1 MMVRRYLFVALVLST
16 LLAAGWWSRSLQS
29 LPDTRPSN
37 LSENSV
43 SGGVGQPAP
52 STERRRELLELLDRV
67 VAYEHYYRSV
77 YGHFTQI
84 LSRVGVSVPS
94 GLAEVYDV
102 RVAEASSDLL
112 RVTAVSEI
120 DGRIM
125 DMVSVDQAYGVRAN
139 FTLPP
144 PRPDYLRA
152 RALRHLRRL
161 RETSPGQTPD
171 EATVFRGYFRFEVRD
186 DTRGSRVAFAVGT
199 RPPVVGLQ
207 IEYTGSGEGF
217 GADFPEVAAQVVGG
231 EGWGGEWGEELGWSE
246 STVGQKSAPDGPTNN
261 LQDAYLAQK
270 IFRGEFGRYAKS
282 WAELSRIAAFRFEGR
297 DGSPEA
303 VVPFGDTEAVV
314 DLEGGEDLQAPR
326 GPAGRDSDME
336 RGTLVIEPIEGAGH

>member
-1 MMVRRYLFVALVLST
+1 MMVRRYLFIGLVLST
-16 LLAAGWWSRSLQS
+16 LLAAGWWSRALHPDSETAAVGAVGRGGS
-29 LPDTRPSN
+29 LPV
-37 LSENSV
+37 LSSSEK
-43 SGGVGQPAP
+43 
-52 STERRRELLELLDRV
+52 RRELLEFLDRV

-84 LSRVGVSVPS
+84 LSRVGVSVPA

-102 RVAEASSDLL
+102 RIAEASNDLL

-120 DGRIM
+120 DGRIT

-144 PRPDYLRA
+144 PRSEYLRA

-161 RETSPGQTPD
+161 RETAPGQTPD
-171 EATVFRGYFRFEVRD
+171 ETTVFRGYFRFEVRD
-186 DTRGSRVAFAVGT
+186 DGQGMRAAFAVGT

-207 IEYTGSGEGF
+207 MEYTGSSEGAKAGGSEASAPVAGEG
-217 GADFPEVAAQVVGG
+217 E
-231 EGWGGEWGEELGWSE
+231 WGGEWGDEPGWAE
-246 STVGQKSAPDGPTNN
+246 STVGQKSAPDRPTNT

-282 WAELSRIAAFRFEGR
+282 WGELSRIAAFRFEGR
-297 DGSPEA
+297 DSSPEA
-303 VVPFGDTEAVV
+303 VVPFGDTAGVV
-314 DLEGGEDLQAPR
+314 DLDAEDRGAPR
-326 GPAGRDSDME
+326 GPAGKESDAE
-336 RGTLVIEPIEGAGH
+336 QGTLVIEPIEGDGH